1 MPDKNIKKKTEL
13 LAPAGDF
20 EKLQIAIH
28 YGADA
33 VYLGGKNFSLRNFS
47 KNFTIEEIDKAVKF
61 ARQKNVTTYVACNIY
76 PRNSE
81 QKEIEQY
88 LKNLGEI
95 KPDALIIADAGII
108 STALELIPEIPLH
121 LSTQANA
128 TNYKSAL
135 FWKKLGIIRVNTARE
150 LSITEIKEIS
160 VKSQME
166 IEAFVHGSMCI
177 SYSGRCL
184 LSAFLSQRDA
194 NRGECAHP
202 CRWKYYLTEEL
213 RPQDIMKICEDERG
227 SYIFNSKDL
236 CMIDHIPEMIN
247 AGINSLKI
255 EGRMKG
261 IHYLAT
267 VVNTYKSALNEYYNN
282 PVNYKA
288 QKWHK
293 KELDS
298 INARGYCT
306 GFYFGNPE
314 QNYFKTAFKDNKIFV
329 GKVIKESEKDS
340 ITELYLTKI
349 EARNKIEKGDKI
361 EILKKLNP
369 PAQDRVEAVYDEDMM
384 KTPCAQPNQIAFI
397 LTKTESFEN
406 DLIRK
411 YK

>member
-1 MPDKNIKKKTEL
+1 MSDKKKAEL
-13 LAPAGDF
+13 LAPVGDF

-33 VYLGGKNFSLRNFS
+33 VYLGGKKFSLRNFS

-61 ARQKNVTTYVACNIY
+61 ARQKNVKVYIACNIY
-76 PRNSE
+76 SKNFE
-81 QKEIEQY
+81 QKEIEKY
-88 LKNLGEI
+88 LKNLNEI
-95 KPDALIIADAGII
+95 KPDALIIADTGIL
-108 STALELIPEIPLH
+108 SAALELIQDIPLH
-121 LSTQANA
+121 LSTQANT

-135 FWKKLGIIRVNTARE
+135 FWKKFGITRVNAARE
-150 LSITEIKEIS
+150 LSIAEIKEIS
-160 VKSQME
+160 TKSQIE

-213 RPQDIMKICEDERG
+213 RPQDIMKIYEDKRG

-236 CMIDHIPEMIN
+236 CMIEHIPEMIN
-247 AGINSLKI
+247 AKINSLKI

-267 VVNTYKSALNEYYNN
+267 VVNTYKSALNAYYNN
-282 PVNYKA
+282 PSNYKA
-288 QKWHK
+288 QDWQK

-306 GFYFGNPE
+306 GFYFGYPQ
-314 QNYFKTAFKDNKIFV
+314 QNYFKTTFKDNKIFA
-329 GKVIKESEKDS
+329 GKVIKQSEKNN

-349 EARNKIEKGDKI
+349 EARNKIEKGNKI
-361 EILKKLNP
+361 EILKKLSP
-369 PAQDRVEAVYDEDMM
+369 PAQDTIEAVYDEDMM
-384 KTPCAQPNQIAFI
+384 ETPCAQPNQIAFI
-397 LTKTESFEN
+397 LTKTEAFEN